1 MQRLFIDSIRGTFMF
16 SDNRLRTAV
25 RLGLGMGA
33 GALALGYSPGAL
45 AQDSSEADEVLEEII
60 TTGTRI
66 KRADLDSASP
76 VTVLDRQDI
85 MAQGITDVGSIIQ
98 RMPSMAGTPLGTTT
112 NNGNNSTGL
121 VQVDLRGMGTT
132 RTVMLVNGQR
142 TVDGGDY
149 TTIPSTMIERVEIL
163 KDGASAVYGADAVAG
178 VVNIITRTDFEG
190 VEVEA
195 QTSAW
200 FDTDN
205 GEQNTISLIAGKN
218 FGDGHFVFGA
228 EYVNQ
233 QEAFQRDVPWGY
245 MQSSYYIFDPGCE
258 ARGGTSTACDF
269 FGSSRIPESRSQFTL
284 GGPGSLST
292 HTGGTSAIYMIENP
306 GETFSEYDGRTYNYA
321 PVNYM
326 QTPYDRLNYFGEGS
340 FEVSDT
346 IMFRAMVRGMDR
358 TTEQELAPLPY
369 DSNIYPSY
377 SGSFNGS
384 AYNGVS
390 ENQYWLKQQID
401 AFNAANGTAYGY
413 EPVTNIRRRMVE
425 TPRHYEQDVAQWD
438 AIFSFE
444 GTTGGLDW
452 ELFYNRGK
460 RTVGTYQT
468 GQFSGV
474 RLTGAL
480 GPSADLDG
488 DGNPECY
495 TDPNYDPSSLIVGC
509 VPMNF
514 WAGDG
519 QVTDEMI
526 NYVEVKRNDT
536 RISEQEIL
544 GFSVT
549 GSAFDLPG
557 GELGWAAGL
566 GYWGQS
572 YVYTPDSAAAIG
584 AITGGTG
591 TGTDGT
597 LYNSN
602 AFVELYAPFFD
613 NGSQSVAAKAGFRY
627 DDYNVF
633 GSDTTWQLGLEVG
646 IVDSLKFRA
655 TAGTAFRA
663 PSISELFGGLGRSA
677 PTYSDPC
684 DVNDY
689 QDNYGGNGTNIAPGC
704 PREAVRTDTQTT
716 SFVGGN
722 PLLEPETA
730 DTFTAGFVFTPD
742 VGDGSLSVTV
752 DYWEIDME
760 DAINSLGVRY
770 ILDQCYIEQN
780 NAECAKIS
788 RRDDVDF
795 TIRQILDNQQN
806 VAANYGEG
814 VDAEIRYSFGTDIG
828 EFDLALLWAHLLE
841 RSRVPLP
848 GDPVDDQTGLHV
860 DRTACDTC
868 GTYAEDKFNFS
879 ARWNTGDLTV
889 SYLAEYIGGIEAD
902 AQYIDYRYSIDAQLY
917 HDLVVDYTLDNF
929 GTTRITA
936 GVTNISDEPPPFI
949 DQGFNAS
956 TDPNTYRVFGR
967 GWFLRLTQ
975 SF

>member
-1 MQRLFIDSIRGTFMF
+1 MSSDKRLQ
-16 SDNRLRTAV
+16 TAV

-33 GALALGYSPGAL
+33 SAMALGYAPGAL
-45 AQDSSEADEVLEEII
+45 AQDTSEADEVLEEIV

-66 KRADLDSASP
+66 KRADLDSAAP

-85 MAQGITDVGSIIQ
+85 ISQGITDVGSIIQ

-121 VQVDLRGMGTT
+121 VQVDLRGMGTN

-149 TTIPSTMIERVEIL
+149 TTIPSAMIERVEIL
-163 KDGASAVYGADAVAG
+163 KDGASAVYGADAIAG
-178 VVNIITRTDFEG
+178 VVNIITRRDFEG

-195 QTSAW
+195 QTNAW
-200 FDTDN
+200 FNTDN
-205 GEQNTISLIAGKN
+205 GEQTTFSLIAGKN

-228 EYVNQ
+228 EYVDQ

-245 MQSSYYIFDPGCE
+245 MQSSYYIFEPGCE
-258 ARGGTSTACDF
+258 ARGGDTTECDF
-269 FGSSRIPESRSQFTL
+269 FGSSRIPESRIQFSTP
-284 GGPGSLST
+284 GGLEST
-292 HTGGTSAIYMIENP
+292 NPDGASAIFMIENP
-306 GETFSEYDGRTYNYA
+306 GDVMTPYDGRTYNYA

-326 QTPYDRLNYFGEGS
+326 QTPYDRLNYFAEGS

-346 IMFRAMVRGMDR
+346 IMFNASVRGMDR

-369 DSNIYPSY
+369 DSNIYPSF
-377 SGSFNGS
+377 SGSFNGA

-390 ENQYWLKQQID
+390 PDNYYVVQGIAAY
-401 AFNAANGTAYGY
+401 NAANGTNFAP
-413 EPVTNIRRRMVE
+413 EPVTNVRRRMVE

-438 AIFSFE
+438 AVFSFE
-444 GTTGGLDW
+444 GQLGNDMDW
-452 ELFYNRGK
+452 EVFYNRGK

-480 GPSADLDG
+480 GPSQDLDG

-495 TDPNYDPSSLIVGC
+495 TDNADPGSLIVGC

-514 WAGDG
+514 WAGEG
-519 QVTDEMI
+519 AVTDEMI
-526 NYVEVKRNDT
+526 DYVEVKRNDT
-536 RISEQEIL
+536 RISEQEIAGFALTGGGWEL
-544 GFSVT
+544 G
-549 GSAFDLPG
+549 G
-557 GELGWAAGL
+557 GEFGWAVGG

-591 TGTDGT
+591 TGTDGS
-597 LYNSN
+597 LYNKN
-602 AFVELYAPFFD
+602 LFGEIYLPFFD
-613 NGSQSVAAKAGFRY
+613 NGSQSLSVSAGARY

-633 GSDTTWQLGLEVG
+633 GDDTTYQLGIEFGV
-646 IVDSLKFRA
+646 IESLKLRA

-663 PSISELFGGLGRSA
+663 PSISELFGGLTRSA

-684 DVNDY
+684 DVDDY
-689 QDNYGGNGTNIAPGC
+689 AEMGGDGTNIAPGC

-722 PLLEPETA
+722 QNLAPETA
-730 DTFTAGFVFTPD
+730 DTLTAGFVFTPD
-742 VGDGSLSVTV
+742 IGDGALSLTV
-752 DYWEIDME
+752 DYWRIEME

-770 ILDQCYIEQN
+770 ILDQCYVEQN
-780 NAECAKIS
+780 ATECAKIS
-788 RRDDVDF
+788 RRDDVDY

-806 VAANYGEG
+806 VAENYGEG
-814 VDAEIRYSFGTDIG
+814 VDAEIRYSFGTGIG
-828 EFDLALLWAHLLE
+828 DFDLSLLWAHLLE

-848 GDPVDDQTGLHV
+848 GDPTDDQTGLHV

-868 GTYAEDKFNFS
+868 GTFAEDKFNFS
-879 ARWNTGDLTV
+879 ARWMMGDLTV
-889 SYLAEYIGGIEAD
+889 SYLAEYIGSIDAD
-902 AQYIDYRYSIDAQLY
+902 AQYIDYRYSIDAQMY
-917 HDLVVDYTLDNF
+917 HDIVVDYTLDAF
-929 GTTRITA
+929 GQTRITA
-936 GVTNISDEPPPFI
+936 GVTNLTDEAPPFI

-956 TDPNTYRVFGR
+956 TDPNTYRVFGM

-975 SF
+975 TF